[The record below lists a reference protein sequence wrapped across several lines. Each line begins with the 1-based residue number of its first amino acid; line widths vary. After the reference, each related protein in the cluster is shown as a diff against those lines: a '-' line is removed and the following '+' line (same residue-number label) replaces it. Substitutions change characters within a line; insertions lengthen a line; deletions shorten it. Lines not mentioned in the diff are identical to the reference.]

1 MNSSQL
7 IYAKV
12 AISFLA
18 IYNSS
23 FAKDLSVYVED
34 NIPVPVDG
42 YCEGVDEAGAIFDGV
57 GLNTNGLILD
67 AASYAVFNIPQVI

>member
-1 MNSSQL
+1 MNVSPI
-7 IYAKV
+7 IYTKV

-23 FAKDLSVYVED
+23 FAKGLSVYVED
-34 NIPVPVDG
+34 AIPTPVDG
-42 YCEGVDEAGAIFDGV
+42 YCEGVDESGTLFAGV

-67 AASYAVFNIPQVI
+67 AASYAVFNSPQSI